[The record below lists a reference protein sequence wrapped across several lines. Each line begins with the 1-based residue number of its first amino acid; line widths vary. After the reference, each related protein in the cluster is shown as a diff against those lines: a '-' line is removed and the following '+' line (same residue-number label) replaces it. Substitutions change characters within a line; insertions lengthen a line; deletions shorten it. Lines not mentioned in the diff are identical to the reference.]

1 MTGCLKRSW
10 APAPS
15 GIVDMARGAG
25 VEERSVK
32 ETAGKGADYGD
43 LDTAVGW
50 LLKPRLLSQDMG
62 ALVKLGAE
70 GHFRP
75 DLTDGRLTIAS
86 V

>member
-1 MTGCLKRSW
+1 LFSVLGRRPRAGSW
-10 APAPS
+10 TWY
-15 GIVDMARGAG
+15 GGAG

-32 ETAGKGADYGD
+32 ETAGKRADYGD

-50 LLKPRLLSQDMG
+50 LLKARLRSQDMG

-70 GHFRP
+70 GPFTEP
-75 DLTDGRLTIAS
+75 LTDGTLRTVS

>member
-1 MTGCLKRSW
+1 M
-10 APAPS
+10 
-15 GIVDMARGAG
+15 VRGPG

-43 LDTAVGW
+43 LDSAVGW
-50 LLKPRLLSQDMG
+50 LLKPRLVSQDMG
-62 ALVKLGAE
+62 ALVKLGAK

-75 DLTDGRLTIAS
+75 DVTDGRLTIAT